1 MRGRKTALVTL
12 LTDQEQQELE
22 HITRSTRLP
31 AGLVQRAKAILC
43 VSSGMPLKHTG
54 QAVGLTERHVRKWV
68 TRFKE
73 HRLEGLQDKQG
84 RGRKP
89 SFPPEVAL
97 HAIKIACERPETAGK
112 SLSTGDCQEIARKLQ
127 EDGMVPRI
135 GRETVRTMLVA
146 QHL

>member
-12 LTDQEQQELE
+12 LTDQEQPELE

-89 SFPPEVAL
+89 SFSPRGGPPR
-97 HAIKIACERPETAGK
+97 HQD
-112 SLSTGDCQEIARKLQ
+112 SL
-127 EDGMVPRI
+127 
-135 GRETVRTMLVA
+135 
-146 QHL
+146 